1 MKNTFAVCLTI
12 YLLFKLVQNV
22 TLLYFLRFYRD
33 YVNNAG
39 SNELIGKIMTG

>member
-22 TLLYFLRFYRD
+22 TLLYFLRFYCD
-33 YVNNAG
+33 YVNIDA